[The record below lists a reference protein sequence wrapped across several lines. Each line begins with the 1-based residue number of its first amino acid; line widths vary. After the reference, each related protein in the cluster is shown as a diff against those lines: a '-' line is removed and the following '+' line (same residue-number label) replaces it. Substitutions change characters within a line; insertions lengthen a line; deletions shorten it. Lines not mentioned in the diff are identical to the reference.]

1 MLLVSLS
8 ANVYLAWV
16 AWESRLRYRELLAEH
31 GTAPMANLAYAITR
45 DFPCRVPLLARPAV

>member
-1 MLLVSLS
+1 MGTVTMLLVSIS

-31 GTAPMANLAYAITR
+31 GSSPLA
-45 DFPCRVPLLARPAV
+45 V